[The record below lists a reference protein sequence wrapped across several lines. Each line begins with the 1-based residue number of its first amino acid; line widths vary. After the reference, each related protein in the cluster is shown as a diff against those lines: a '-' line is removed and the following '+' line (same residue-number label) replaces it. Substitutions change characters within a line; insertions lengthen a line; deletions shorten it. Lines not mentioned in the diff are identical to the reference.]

1 MAQRFGGKYS
11 PQPMDAGPSDNQG
24 YSGVA
29 PGRAVTASDP
39 AHPLA
44 RRPVWLVVAA
54 IPFLPSAF
62 GDGPGALIRGL
73 GAFALVAGAAFLI
86 REGLRAEAAWQARSA
101 ARRPVLPRKIIG
113 AIAFGLGLGLGA
125 GQAGIFGELAIG
137 AVGAALALIAFG
149 PDPMHDKGM
158 AGFDGIQHDR
168 AARAIAEGE
177 KRLTEMRE
185 AIRRTGDI
193 ALSDRV
199 ERFAR
204 GAQDLFRAVERDP
217 GDLALARRYM
227 GVYLEGARDA
237 TLRFVELWSAHRD
250 AGARAAYEALL
261 TDLETDFAARTR
273 TLIEGGR
280 QDLTLE
286 IEVLRER
293 LSREGVSPQP
303 DPATEPAPSSASR
316 S

>member
-11 PQPMDAGPSDNQG
+11 PQPMDAGASDSPG

-29 PGRAVTASDP
+29 PGRTVTASEP
-39 AHPLA
+39 VHPLA
-44 RRPVWLVVAA
+44 RRPVWLIVAA

-62 GDGPGALIRGL
+62 GGGPGALIRGL
-73 GAFALVAGAAFLI
+73 GAFALVAAAAVLI
-86 REGLRAEAAWQARSA
+86 REGLKAEAAWQARSA
-101 ARRPVLPRKIIG
+101 ARRPVLPRKILGSIV
-113 AIAFGLGLGLGA
+113 FGLGLGLGA
-125 GQAGIFGELAIG
+125 GQAGMLGAIAIG
-137 AVGAALALIAFG
+137 AVAAILALTAFG
-149 PDPMHDKGM
+149 LDPLHDKGM
-158 AGFDGIQHDR
+158 EGFDGIQHDR

-199 ERFAR
+199 ERFAQ
-204 GAQDLFRAVERDP
+204 GAQALFRAVEQDP

-227 GVYLEGARDA
+227 GVYLDGARDA
-237 TLRFVELWSAHRD
+237 TNRFVELWIAHRD
-250 AGARAAYEALL
+250 TAARTAYEALL
-261 TDLETDFAARTR
+261 TDLETDFASRTR

-293 LSREGVSPQP
+293 LSREGLRA
-303 DPATEPAPSSASR
+303 DPVAETPPPPES
-316 S
+316 